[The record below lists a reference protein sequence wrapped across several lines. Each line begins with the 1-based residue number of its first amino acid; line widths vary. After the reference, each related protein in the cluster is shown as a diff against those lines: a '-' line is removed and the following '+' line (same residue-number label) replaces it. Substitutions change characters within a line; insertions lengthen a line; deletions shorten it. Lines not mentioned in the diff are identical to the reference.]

1 MNEKQGVIFYHFC
14 LLYRKILICAAT
26 CSQMQQFFVFI
37 LILTFWLKI
46 AVMRIDFLRK
56 HEQLKKKT
64 YSSSPFVCA
73 SWETV
78 IVGWVGG
85 LSPDLDTRPRY
96 CQLINYLCCMS
107 LPTVFVSLFLPVLC
121 IWTFSKGQYHDKSFQ
136 MRLWGVRL
144 GTKGVSDPNLIFLRW
159 HFHLLHWFKGTVS
172 REKLTRMCRIQIL

>member
-1 MNEKQGVIFYHFC
+1 MQKTAKNSMIFNERKTGCYFFTIFVYCTLSTVI
-14 LLYRKILICAAT
+14 ILICAAT

-37 LILTFWLKI
+37 LILTFCLKI

-121 IWTFSKGQYHDKSFQ
+121 IWTLLKGQCHD
-136 MRLWGVRL
+136 
-144 GTKGVSDPNLIFLRW
+144 TKISNE
-159 HFHLLHWFKGTVS
+159 TVGS
-172 REKLTRMCRIQIL
+172 

>member
-1 MNEKQGVIFYHFC
+1 MIFNERKTGCYFFYHFC
-14 LLYRKILICAAT
+14 LLYSNNTYLR
-26 CSQMQQFFVFI
+26 SHMQQFFVFI

-78 IVGWVGG
+78 IVGWVG

-121 IWTFSKGQYHDKSFQ
+121 IWTLLKGQCNDKCCQ

-144 GTKGVSDPNLIFLRW
+144 GTKGVSDLNLIFLRW

>member
-1 MNEKQGVIFYHFC
+1 MLFFLTIFVYCTVI
-14 LLYRKILICAAT
+14 ILICAAT

-37 LILTFWLKI
+37 LILTFCLKI

-64 YSSSPFVCA
+64 YSNSPFVCA

-78 IVGWVGG
+78 IVGWVG

-121 IWTFSKGQYHDKSFQ
+121 IWTLLKGQCREISTPDLF
-136 MRLWGVRL
+136 
-144 GTKGVSDPNLIFLRW
+144 
-159 HFHLLHWFKGTVS
+159 S
-172 REKLTRMCRIQIL
+172 RKTNPLMGQRETGYKDFV

>member
-1 MNEKQGVIFYHFC
+1 MRCTVVQKTAKNSMIFNERKTGCYFFTIFVYCTVI
-14 LLYRKILICAAT
+14 ILICAAR

-78 IVGWVGG
+78 IVGWVG
-85 LSPDLDTRPRY
+85 LSPDLDTRPWDIASWLIIFAACPSQRY
-96 CQLINYLCCMS
+96 SFLCFCQCCAS
-107 LPTVFVSLFLPVLC
+107 EL
-121 IWTFSKGQYHDKSFQ
+121 Y
-136 MRLWGVRL
+136 
-144 GTKGVSDPNLIFLRW
+144 
-159 HFHLLHWFKGTVS
+159 
-172 REKLTRMCRIQIL
+172 